1 MEISKLKNEYQMGK
15 SLTQI
20 AKDNNISRWKL
31 TKLLKDSGEN
41 IINKHNL
48 LKFNENYF
56 DVIDTEEKAYWLGFI
71 FADGCIMSKTYSFE
85 LSLSHKDKDH
95 VKKFANAINY
105 SGKIYTKKHSVT
117 CCLRSKHFW
126 EKLYNCGCIP
136 NKSLILKFPQTNIFK
151 SKSLIK
157 DFIKGYF
164 DGDGCISQHTY
175 THTVSP
181 YVSVIGTKD
190 FLKEILNYCNLQAK
204 FKHDARHANNTFS
217 LEFSKENGIKFINY
231 IYSNSTIHLDRK
243 YNKFLFFKNGS
254 RPIQEWIGLLSG
266 KIGESPIQDNP
277 EVNIEIKKSISPY
290 SVDNETSNRI

>member
-1 MEISKLKNEYQMGK
+1 MEISKLQNEYQMGK

-41 IINKHNL
+41 IVNKHNS

-85 LSLSHKDKDH
+85 LSLGHKDSEH
-95 VKKFANAINY
+95 IQKFAKAINY
-105 SGKIYTKKHSVT
+105 TGKIYKKKHST
-117 CCLRSKHFW
+117 SCCLRSKHFW
-126 EKLYNCGCIP
+126 TTLYNYGCVP
-136 NKSLILKFPQTNIFK
+136 NKSLVLQFPKLTIFK
-151 SKSLIK
+151 SNCLIHS
-157 DFIKGYF
+157 FIRGYF
-164 DGDGCISQHTY
+164 DGDGCISQHMY

-181 YVSVIGTKD
+181 NISLIGTKE
-190 FLKEILNYCNLQAK
+190 FLKEILNQCNLQCK
-204 FKHDARHANNTFS
+204 FRHDLRHSDNTFS

-231 IYSNSTIHLDRK
+231 IYLNSSIHLDRK

-254 RPIQEWIGLLSG
+254 RSIQEWIELSSG
-266 KIGESPIQDNP
+266 KIGENPIQDNT
-277 EVNIEIKKSISPY
+277 EVNVETKKSTSPY